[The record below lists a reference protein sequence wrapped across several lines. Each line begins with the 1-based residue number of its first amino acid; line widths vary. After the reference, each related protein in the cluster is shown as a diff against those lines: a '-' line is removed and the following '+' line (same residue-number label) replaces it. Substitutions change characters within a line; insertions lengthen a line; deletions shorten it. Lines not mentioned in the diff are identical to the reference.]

1 MISPSVRFAENTMRP
16 LLVPVA
22 VVMLANAPAGY
33 AQDNPS
39 TAGIHPAGD
48 SGFFVPGKAVK
59 PSVANSGVATAGIHP
74 PGQLGVVRPGQAV
87 VVFPGQEPIAL
98 PGYPAVT
105 VSGSTVGQG
114 FLRVS
119 CRPRSP
125 ANLVWALRWSMADPR
140 LFKWAPIGSSAMPT
154 S

>member
-1 MISPSVRFAENTMRP
+1 MISPSVRFAENPMRP
-16 LLVPVA
+16 LLVPV
-22 VVMLANAPAGY
+22 VVFMLANAPAGY

-59 PSVANSGVATAGIHP
+59 PSVANSGAVTAGIHP
-74 PGQLGVVRPGQAV
+74 PGQLGVVRSGQAV

-105 VSGSTVGQG
+105 VSGSTVGQA
-114 FLRVS
+114 LPASVS
-119 CRPRSP
+119 PTPIPGQPGLGSAVVNGRAAIIQMGTNRI
-125 ANLVWALRWSMADPR
+125 VRYAD
-140 LFKWAPIGSSAMPT
+140 
-154 S
+154 

>member
-16 LLVPVA
+16 LLVPV
-22 VVMLANAPAGY
+22 VVFTLANAPAGY

-59 PSVANSGVATAGIHP
+59 PSVANSGAVTAGIHP

-105 VSGSTVGQG
+105 VSGSTVGQA
-114 FLRVS
+114 L
-119 CRPRSP
+119 P
-125 ANLVWALRWSMADPR
+125 AGV
-140 LFKWAPIGSSAMPT
+140 MPT
-154 S
+154 PIPGQPGLGSAVVNGRPAIIQMGTNRIVRYAE